1 MRKATVV
8 AALLG
13 MALAGGPAWA
23 TEWAEKMFAESE
35 HDFGTVARAA
45 TAEYEFKLTNLY
57 AEDVRITGVRSS
69 CGCTS
74 VWVKDNKRVLK
85 THETGAI
92 VAHINS
98 DKFLGSKGA
107 TITVTLDRP
116 YPAQAQLRV
125 RTYIRD
131 DVALRPGSVQLGS
144 VKQGTAAERSIE
156 VLCPSQGG
164 LRPVDV
170 RSANPHVTA
179 RLVPAQGA
187 WGQSTY
193 RLVVRLDERAPAGLV
208 QGQLMLLLS
217 DRRTQ
222 IPVPVAGRVVA
233 GVTVSPERLLIGSVD
248 PGGEVRR
255 MVIVRGTTPFRITE
269 VWSESDAFRLAAPDE
284 ESAKPVHVIPVT
296 FAAGDRPGQVVGTIY
311 IETDQGGEP
320 VKVTARAE
328 VNDAPPVLVRVEA
341 GEPDAASPPGET
353 AAASVEPPSAPP
365 IFAGGIPSLFAQPA
379 HAPVEDAP
387 STSRTAADQ
396 ARPTETA
403 QPFEENQSPGKLNE
417 DLLRPNRGLETQYQP
432 FSKRVREYEP
442 PVTGQNPSEPPRRWG
457 LFPWGRQIGGQYFPL
472 SANSH

>member
-1 MRKATVV
+1 MGKATVV

-13 MALAGGPAWA
+13 TLLTAGPAWA
-23 TEWAEKMFAESE
+23 TEWAEKMFAERE

-57 AEDVRITGVRSS
+57 AEDVRISGVRSS

-85 THETGAI
+85 THETGVI

-131 DVALRPGSVQLGS
+131 DVTLRPGSVQLGS
-144 VKQGTAAERSIE
+144 VKQGKAAERSIE

-170 RSANPHVTA
+170 RSAHPHVTA
-179 RLVPAQGA
+179 RLVPAQGG
-187 WGQSTY
+187 WGETVY
-193 RLVVRLDERAPAGLV
+193 RLVVRLGEQAPAGVV
-208 QGQLMLLLS
+208 QGQLMLVLS

-222 IPVPVAGRVVA
+222 IPVPVAGRVIA

-269 VWSESDAFRLAAPDE
+269 VRSENDAFRLAAPDE
-284 ESAKPVHVIPVT
+284 ESAKPIHVIPVT
-296 FAAGDRPGQVVGTIY
+296 FAAGDRPGQVIGTIY

-320 VKVTARAE
+320 IKVTARAE
-328 VNDAPPVLVRVEA
+328 IHDAPPVLVRVEA
-341 GEPDAASPPGET
+341 DGPGAAAPPAET
-353 AAASVEPPSAPP
+353 AAEAANVEPPSTPAIRAVGHEEAPADPP
-365 IFAGGIPSLFAQPA
+365 IFAGRIPSLFAQPA
-379 HAPVEDAP
+379 NVPTEDAP
-387 STSRTAADQ
+387 STSRTEAAPVAAEADQ
-396 ARPTETA
+396 ARPTQTS
-403 QPFEENQSPGKLNE
+403 QPVGNSQSVRKLNE
-417 DLLRPNRGLETQYQP
+417 NLLHPSRGLEIQYQP
-432 FSKRVREYEP
+432 LSKRVREYEP
-442 PVTGQNPSEPPRRWG
+442 PVAG
-457 LFPWGRQIGGQYFPL
+457 
-472 SANSH
+472 